1 MGNYGMKIS
10 IAGYS
15 VLTATDLQLVMSSEF
30 NMLKAKLVGTT
41 TGNVAHGLSY
51 VPAYFAC
58 SKISATKAGI
68 VGQNYFTAIP
78 YCNATNFV
86 SGGGGVNTVKYYI
99 FYQEAA

>member
-1 MGNYGMKIS
+1 MGDWGFKIS
-10 IAGYS
+10 IPGVS
-15 VLTATDLQLVMSSEF
+15 VLSATTLQLVMSSSF

-41 TGNVAHGLSY
+41 TGNVAHGLAY
-51 VPAYFAC
+51 VPAYFAI